1 MKNIIFLAL
10 VISGAALAAD
20 EPEAVYRK
28 LHAAAMGRNVD
39 EMLVYA
45 TEAGRAEMKEVPMMP
60 KAYRITGKAAHP
72 HGKAVQLRAAGT
84 GDFAGLGYTQMFGTI
99 DLVKEKGEWK
109 VEHWSWSTDRP
120 GEFPEGFVLVQG
132 EAPQPRSAAEPK
144 SVAPPQ
150 TPPERPRLVTKP
162 AEPPPV
168 EKAEQPDPCVIKPV
182 MTDDELRACGARI
195 PQ

>member
-1 MKNIIFLAL
+1 MKNFFVLTLIAT
-10 VISGAALAAD
+10 GAALAAE

-28 LHAAAMGRNVD
+28 LHAAAMARNLD

-60 KAYRITGKAAHP
+60 KSYRITGKAAHP
-72 HGKAVQLRAAGT
+72 QRNAVQLRAAGT

-99 DLVKEKGEWK
+99 DLVKKKGEWK
-109 VEHWSWSTDRP
+109 IDHWSWSTDRP

-132 EAPQPRSAAEPK
+132 EAPPARSAAEPK

-162 AEPPPV
+162 AEPAPV
-168 EKAEQPDPCVIKPV
+168 EKAAQPEPCVIKPV
-182 MTDDELRACGARI
+182 MTDDELRACGASI
-195 PQ
+195 AQ